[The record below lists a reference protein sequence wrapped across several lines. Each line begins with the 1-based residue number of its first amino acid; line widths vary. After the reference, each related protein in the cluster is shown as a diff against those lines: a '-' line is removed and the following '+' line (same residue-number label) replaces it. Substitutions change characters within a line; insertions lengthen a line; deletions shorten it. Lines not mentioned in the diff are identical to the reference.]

1 MLVPGQ
7 HDELAA
13 GPSAER
19 SDPVDMLELAFM
31 QRAFMAAALVGL
43 VAPLVGV
50 FIVQRR
56 MSLIGDGL
64 GHVALAGV
72 AAGLLFATSPLW
84 TALAATIAG
93 AVLVELAKR
102 YSGASGDVAI
112 AMLFYGGIAGGVVL
126 LSQADSGSP
135 ANLHAYLFGSIV
147 TTTSL
152 DVKVFAAL
160 GVVIVLMILF
170 AGPKLFAVSHD
181 PEYSQAQGLP
191 LHALNMLLAIVTATT
206 VVLSMRVI
214 GLLLISALIVIPV
227 ATAQVFA
234 KSFVGTITMSVV
246 LGLIIS
252 LGGTATAYH
261 LNAPA
266 GGTVVLLGIAIFALS
281 SIAKGLF
288 RAITSSR
295 FKKQPNSTGQPDVA
309 TTSS

>member
-1 MLVPGQ
+1 
-7 HDELAA
+7 
-13 GPSAER
+13 
-19 SDPVDMLELAFM
+19 MLELEFM
-31 QRAFMAAALVGL
+31 QRALIASALVGF

-72 AAGLLFATSPLW
+72 AAGLLFAASPVW
-84 TALAATIAG
+84 TALIATVAG
-93 AVLVELAKR
+93 AVTVELAKR
-102 YSGASGDVAI
+102 YSGTSGDVAI

-126 LSQADSGSP
+126 LSQADDGSP
-135 ANLHAYLFGSIV
+135 ANLHAYLFGSPV
-147 TTTSL
+147 TTNAT

-160 GVVIVLMILF
+160 GVVIILMILF

-191 LHALNMLLAIVTATT
+191 LHALNMLLAVVTAVT

-234 KSFVGTITMSVV
+234 KSFVGTITLSVA
-246 LGLIIS
+246 LGLLIS
-252 LGGTATAYH
+252 LGGMSTAYH
-261 LNAPA
+261 LNAPS
-266 GGTVVLLGIAIFALS
+266 GGTIVLLGIALFALS

-295 FKKQPNSTGQPDVA
+295 FKNQPDDKTQPDNRTQPDVEMQRDIA
-309 TTSS
+309 THSS